1 MTDLQYFEKLCEMD
15 DGAPDVSYKIGLCYY
30 EGKGVAKNYEEAMI
44 YMNYSAGLGYEK
56 ASEFINSVSGKSS
69 KFKDLSMLKQ
79 FDIYKSGFEKNNPE
93 ALMYLLEDALDNKHT
108 EIAKK
113 VLTAVKNNGDCF
125 LGGKF
130 EYLIGL
136 CYERGIGTEKDA
148 EKALECYLNSS
159 DCDDYPLVYE
169 KLYNMYYKGE
179 IQHDVRK
186 AVKFKEKYAKAGS
199 ANDKFEISQYYLK
212 GQHGFIKDE
221 RMSIHWANLALLDLI
236 SETKVTPESDFDIS
250 NTAALIPILIKTY
263 QINPGLSF
271 NLIKRFCK
279 KQDILASL
287 ELCAIYAENGYKEY
301 QYVLGIAYLNKEND
315 YHNDETGFYWIKK
328 AADGGNKK
336 ALEQLAICYFYGKG
350 TDVNYQEFFNIV
362 SNEGFDSDEISMC
375 LALNYYYGYYTED
388 KKRNLP
394 SAIRILKDL
403 SKGGY
408 KKADEY
414 LNDETLREFSVL
426 EGAAGNGDEA
436 SQIELG
442 NKYLEGIDVPK
453 DIRTGLSFL
462 TKAALKGS
470 KKALVIVLD
479 NYELLEND
487 KYCNPFTA
495 YEVYETAAK
504 FGFANA
510 EYMLARCYERGYGT
524 IPSMEH
530 AIEYYIKGA
539 KKECPNCCYKLG
551 ELYEDGIWVP
561 KNMKAAI
568 SYYKTAAQ
576 HNSLPAIKKLQDSVI
591 NELADQFE
599 KSEAGDTEACAQL
612 GQKYLFGHTVE
623 KDPPKAVEYLTTA
636 AKNGNANAAFYLASC
651 YEKGEKGV
659 AKNEMKAYEWF
670 EKASD
675 LGDNN
680 AARKLN
686 ESKYIQIKTLKNI
699 IAKGNPEGIFKLGY
713 DYFQGTNIEIDYKQA
728 FELFSLAA
736 EKNYPL
742 AMYYCGEC
750 YEKGLGTEVDLIKAL
765 EYYDNAA
772 SQKIKQA
779 KKKMKNKDYAEI
791 YSDYLKAKKN
801 DNTALKELGFKY
813 YHGIV
818 LKKNI
823 PLALQLITKAAER
836 KDLEAINFLAA
847 HYFNSGDTEKG
858 KLYLSKAA
866 SLGDSDAKKRME
878 KLDT

>member
-1 MTDLQYFEKLCEMD
+1 MTDLQYFENLCEMD

-30 EGKGVAKNYEEAMI
+30 EGKGVAKNYEESMI

-56 ASEFINSVSGKSS
+56 ASDFINSVSGKSS
-69 KFKDLSMLKQ
+69 NIKDLSMLKQ
-79 FDIYKSGFEKNNPE
+79 VEIYKLAFENNNTE
-93 ALMYLLEDALDNKHT
+93 ALMYLLEEALDNKYK
-108 EIAKK
+108 EVAKK
-113 VLTAVKNNGDCF
+113 VLTAVKNNGRCF

-136 CYERGIGTEKDA
+136 CYERGIGTEKDT

-159 DCDDYPLVYE
+159 DCDDYPLANE
-169 KLYNMYYKGE
+169 KLYNIYYKGE
-179 IQHDVRK
+179 IQHNVRK

-199 ANDKFEISQYYLK
+199 ADDKYEISQYYLK
-212 GQHGFIKDE
+212 GQHGFTKDE

-236 SETKVTPESDFDIS
+236 SESKVTPESDFDIS
-250 NTAALIPILIKTY
+250 NTATLIPILIKTY
-263 QINPGLSF
+263 QINPNLSF
-271 NLIKRFCK
+271 NLIKRLCR
-279 KQDILASL
+279 KQDVLASL
-287 ELCAIYAENGYKEY
+287 ELCTIYAENGYKEF
-301 QYVLGIAYLNKEND
+301 QYILGIAYLNEEND
-315 YHNDETGFYWIKK
+315 YHNDETGFYWIKR

-362 SNEGFDSDEISMC
+362 SNEGFDSDEIRMC
-375 LALNYYYGYYTED
+375 LALNYYYGYYTEN

-414 LNDETLREFSVL
+414 LNNETLKEFSVL
-426 EGAAGNGDEA
+426 EEAANNGDEA

-453 DIRTGLSFL
+453 DIYTGLSFL
-462 TKAALKGS
+462 TKAALNGS

-479 NYELLEND
+479 NFELLEND

-495 YEVYETAAK
+495 YEVYEMAAES
-504 FGFANA
+504 GFANA
-510 EYMLARCYERGYGT
+510 EYMLARCNERGYGT
-524 IPSMEH
+524 MPSMEH

-539 KKECPNCCYKLG
+539 EKKCPNCCYKLG
-551 ELYEDGIWVP
+551 ELYEKGRWVP

-599 KSEAGDTEACAQL
+599 KSESGDMEACAQL
-612 GQKYLFGHTVE
+612 GQKYLFGYIVE
-623 KDPPKAVEYLTTA
+623 NDPPKAVEYLTLA
-636 AKNGNANAAFYLASC
+636 AKNGNAEAAFYLASC

-659 AKNEMKAYEWF
+659 VKNKMKAYEWLK
-670 EKASD
+670 KASN

-680 AARKLN
+680 ATKKLN
-686 ESKYIQIKTLKNI
+686 ESKYIQLETLKNI
-699 IAKGNPEGIFKLGY
+699 VAKGNPEAIFKFGY
-713 DYFQGTNIEIDYKQA
+713 DYFQGKNIEIDYEQA

-736 EKNYPL
+736 EKKYPL

-750 YEKGLGTEVDLIKAL
+750 YRYGLGTEINLIKAL
-765 EYYDNAA
+765 EFYDNAA
-772 SQKIKQA
+772 RKNIKQA
-779 KKKMKNKDYAEI
+779 KKIMKDKSYSEI

-801 DNTALKELGFKY
+801 DKTALRKLGFKY
-813 YHGIV
+813 YHGFV
-818 LKKNI
+818 LEKNI
-823 PLALQLITKAAER
+823 PLALQLITQAAER

-858 KLYLSKAA
+858 KMYLSKAA
-866 SLGDSDAKKRME
+866 SLGDSEAKKRME
-878 KLDT
+878 KLDA